1 MPLVRSHGD
10 LQACFGPRAEQRIKG
25 CRVSGR
31 GTSARRRRRIRS
43 RLSKR
48 HISKQRRQITMDL
61 AVPRC
66 IGRLQYAAARRP
78 FILLD
83 EWVVARYWGQD
94 APARVGFERWLGSLD
109 VSAGRLVADEGI
121 SRRGQ
126 ALMRQTRDP
135 EWVGGPALDAP
146 VQPAHFGQ
154 VPPDRQAEVLQ
165 ADEQAP
171 DIQRADEQAP
181 EILPAGEQAPGIL
194 PAGEQA
200 PGMHDQIA
208 AYQEQN
214 DPRQLQQA
222 ADGQVTT
229 GSAPPAADE
238 AGISDAAGAA
248 RPARHAGNSG
258 RSGWRSRCHVCSSC
272 RRQRRHR
279 GVVRGVQRLVGRGY
293 LARTRQRWVPAGHRR
308 ARAAPQLP
316 LPVPAGWPTLGER
329 QAGRPLCAQ
338 CSRQRRF
345 RGIRR
350 MTSTRQPGAA
360 GGATRCLIGAACQHS
375 SGPRPCWRGRG
386 RQTAPRAP
394 RTGHRISKS

>member
-1 MPLVRSHGD
+1 
-10 LQACFGPRAEQRIKG
+10 
-25 CRVSGR
+25 
-31 GTSARRRRRIRS
+31 
-43 RLSKR
+43 
-48 HISKQRRQITMDL
+48 MDL
-61 AVPRC
+61 AVPRS
-66 IGRLQYAAARRP
+66 IGRLQYAAARLP

-109 VSAGRLVADEGI
+109 VSAGRLVADEEI

-181 EILPAGEQAPGIL
+181 EILPEQAPGIRSR
-194 PAGEQA
+194 P
-200 PGMHDQIA
+200 PGCTTRSPLTRNRD
-208 AYQEQN
+208 

-248 RPARHAGNSG
+248 GQPGTPETPA
-258 RSGWRSRCHVCSSC
+258 
-272 RRQRRHR
+272 
-279 GVVRGVQRLVGRGY
+279 
-293 LARTRQRWVPAGHRR
+293 
-308 ARAAPQLP
+308 ARAGAVDVTFALP
-316 LPVPAGWPTLGER
+316 ADVNAGTVALCGEFNDWSAEDTWLERGSDGSWRATVALEPRRSYRYRYLLDGRRWENDR
-329 QAGRPLCAQ
+329 QADRYVPNAHG
-338 CSRQRRF
+338 SVD
-345 RGIRR
+345 
-350 MTSTRQPGAA
+350 SVV
-360 GGATRCLIGAACQHS
+360 S
-375 SGPRPCWRGRG
+375 VE
-386 RQTAPRAP
+386 
-394 RTGHRISKS
+394 